1 MARRRPLEPTESAA
15 ALYGFKLRQ
24 YRDEHDW
31 TQNALADRVDCS
43 IDLISKIERA
53 ERTATAKMSARFDDV
68 FAAGTYFREL
78 QPLAAREIFPDWFRP
93 FPKYEA
99 AATVI
104 RIFELTLITGLL
116 QTEEYMR
123 ELIAADQ
130 SPDKVDGM
138 VAARLDRQAILARE
152 TPPHLILVMDE
163 AAIRRRIGGANTMK
177 TQIAHLA
184 QMTRRPNITV
194 QVVPAETGAYLGL
207 SGSFTIL
214 TTDDDPDAVHVSGA
228 GIGPLIEE
236 TGKVEEY
243 RLRFDLLRASAL
255 SGGASAKLIET
266 AMEKQ

>member
-68 FAAGTYFREL
+68 FATGSYFREL

-116 QTEEYMR
+116 QTEEYIQEILR
-123 ELIAADQ
+123 IEQ
-130 SPDKVDGM
+130 SPEKIDAM
-138 VAARLDRQAILARE
+138 VAARLDRQKILVRE
-152 TPPHLILVMDE
+152 DPPHLILLMDE
-163 AAIRRRIGGANTMK
+163 SALRRRVGDARVMK
-177 TQIAHLA
+177 EQLTHLVRVAERPHVTIQVIPTEAGAHL
-184 QMTRRPNITV
+184 
-194 QVVPAETGAYLGL
+194 GL
-207 SGSFTIL
+207 AGSFTIL
-214 TTDDDPDAVHVSGA
+214 TLDDGDVVHVSGA
-228 GIGPLIEE
+228 GIGPTIEDPKRTE
-236 TGKVEEY
+236 GY
-243 RLRFDLLRASAL
+243 RLRFDLIRASAL
-255 SGGASAKLIET
+255 SAEESIQSIRRIAET
-266 AMEKQ
+266 S